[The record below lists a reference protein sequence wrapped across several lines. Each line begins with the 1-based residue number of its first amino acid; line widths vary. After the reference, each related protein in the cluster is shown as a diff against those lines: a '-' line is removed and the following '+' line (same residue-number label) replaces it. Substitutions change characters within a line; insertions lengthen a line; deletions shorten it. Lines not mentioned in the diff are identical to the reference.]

1 MCIRIGL
8 EMGLYEMLQA
18 ETGRQLSASE
28 LTEAL
33 TQRLEKKAF
42 KGLNGNEHTLRASIE
57 ERKDLMG
64 MHMNLCPALT

>member
-8 EMGLYEMLQA
+8 EMGLYEMIQA
-18 ETGRQLSASE
+18 EAGRKFSAGE
-28 LTEAL
+28 LTEVL

-42 KGLNGNEHTLRASIE
+42 KELDCKEETLRASSE

-64 MHMNLCPALT
+64 MHMNLSPA